1 MSVQI
6 TLHKHI
12 NQALLFLLSMLA
24 LLLVPQTMRAD
35 AQRRDSTTHK
45 TLTTEL
51 RLQAQRELP
60 DMRHRMLSSAQP
72 VEIRQ
77 QGRYLCV
84 TSRHA
89 QLLPVYSAS
98 GTLYSSFR
106 LSKGTNWLNG
116 LPRGSYFINNRKF
129 TIN

>member
-1 MSVQI
+1 MSVQR
-6 TLHKHI
+6 TLHNHF